1 MAGKKVKW
9 PLGLVPACSLWAGC
23 NYLGS
28 SRVGQCQTDAAN
40 LRIWVCGVN
49 SCHKIVLSLSL
60 LGKCHGLAL
69 GSGVPPICISSTAH
83 FQVFPTNSNRFIFCC
98 NSAHT
103 EFLEK
108 PFPSLN
114 GMAAAIPVLFHSSN
128 AVVHDPQL
136 KSPLL
141 APCAFVFFNFHS
153 HRDFKREVGRAGF
166 QLHSWRIGSCC
177 VPSLTLSP
185 TCPITHCSCRR
196 PLLRSVLG
204 HGSNAQAHA
213 SDTAEGPA
221 LCPSSEPRSS
231 PPPWPLVFPASTR
244 YPRKT
249 ASILPSEQRRT
260 AMYVIPVPQSRHP
273 HQTVRHRL

>member
-1 MAGKKVKW
+1 MRPGCRLSRSPACREVWVQRAPLTSCLLQGRVRRAGPGLFQGVLTDGLRCLGVGAWLGKKVKW

-28 SRVGQCQTDAAN
+28 GCVGQCQTDATT

-49 SCHKIVLSLSL
+49 SCRKIVLSLSL
-60 LGKCHGLAL
+60 LGKRHRLAL
-69 GSGVPPICISSTAH
+69 GFGVPPICISSTTY

-103 EFLEK
+103 QFLEK

-114 GMAAAIPVLFHSSN
+114 GMAAAFPVLFHSCR
-128 AVVHDPQL
+128 AVVHNPQL

-166 QLHSWRIGSCC
+166 QLHSWRMWSCC

-185 TCPITHCSCRR
+185 AHSLFMQATPAEKR
-196 PLLRSVLG
+196 P
-204 HGSNAQAHA
+204 
-213 SDTAEGPA
+213 GP
-221 LCPSSEPRSS
+221 
-231 PPPWPLVFPASTR
+231 W
-244 YPRKT
+244 
-249 ASILPSEQRRT
+249 EQCT
-260 AMYVIPVPQSRHP
+260 GPC
-273 HQTVRHRL
+273 L